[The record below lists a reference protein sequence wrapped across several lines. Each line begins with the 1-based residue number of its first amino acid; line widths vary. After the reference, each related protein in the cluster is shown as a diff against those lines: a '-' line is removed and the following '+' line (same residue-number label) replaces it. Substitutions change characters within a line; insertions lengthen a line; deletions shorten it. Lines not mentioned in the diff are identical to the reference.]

1 MLDQQSSFKEV
12 EDVYGGRSHHSGYD
26 PPMSPADG
34 CHRNNDRRPRSKKQ
48 CPCGGD
54 CQFDGR
60 SNCNPKEE
68 TGGFLFDLV
77 YDATG
82 GCAISGEGE
91 VIVIGGGEEG
101 SVHPVHGHV
110 SRYGLTGLLASR
122 PALPDL
128 LGPRTEH
135 ACTGFSSSG
144 NDPQQAYIVSG
155 GHRGDGVG
163 LFTTEIL
170 LPGAS
175 GWTHAAP
182 LPAQEVSSPIRMKS
196 ATLPTGEMFFVGG
209 TKVLRYDP
217 ASDSWEKV
225 ACTKRERHAV
235 VAVDLVTIG
244 CHHHEQWTNS
254 GHN

>member
-1 MLDQQSSFKEV
+1 MPSYSPPP
-12 EDVYGGRSHHSGYD
+12 GRR
-26 PPMSPADG
+26 SPAEG
-34 CHRNNDRRPRSKKQ
+34 CGDNWRHQSGKQ
-48 CPCGGD
+48 CPCSGD
-54 CQFDGR
+54 CQFVG
-60 SNCNPKEE
+60 SESCNPKEGTE
-68 TGGFLFDLV
+68 GFLFDLV
-77 YDATG
+77 HDATG
-82 GCAISGEGE
+82 GCAIAGDGE

-101 SVHPVHGHV
+101 SLHPVHGHV
-110 SRYGLTGLLASR
+110 SRYGLTGFLASR

-135 ACTGFSSSG
+135 ACAGFSPST
-144 NDPQQAYIVSG
+144 NHPQQAYIVAG

-175 GWTHAAP
+175 VWTQAAP
-182 LPAQEVSSPIRMKS
+182 LPQQELSSPIRMKS

-225 ACTKRERHAV
+225 SCTNRERHDV

-244 CHHHEQWTNS
+244 CHHHEQWTN
-254 GHN
+254 NL